1 MCVYVF
7 IHVCVYIY
15 MFLKYVSLLAK
26 KGRDIDIFY

>member
-1 MCVYVF
+1 MYSFMCVY
-7 IHVCVYIY
+7 IYIY